1 MRNPYRLTRL
11 SGNRLET
18 LRRTLA
24 LDGFVLIKTLGQG
37 RFGSCYLMSRDTKHY
52 VLKIFNPNDVK
63 RRKEKLARE
72 SKFLKKI
79 DHPAIPKLNQLLDR
93 DGFYGLVM
101 EKMPG
106 QSLEDLLEWDY
117 IFNKKEITAIME
129 QLIAVMDYL
138 SGLHITHRDIK
149 TDNLLWTGDLLSLI
163 DFGSASCDPKFRRR
177 FNPDFWGIG
186 DVFLRLASNCDE
198 MSVGASG
205 FSISQLNLDKEQQ
218 RVIKR
223 LLCIEKPYQD
233 FQVLKED
240 FGRVW
245 INKGE

>member
-1 MRNPYRLTRL
+1 L

-106 QSLEDLLEWDY
+106 QSLEHLLEWDY
-117 IFNKKEITAIME
+117 IFNKKRNYSDHGAINCC
-129 QLIAVMDYL
+129 D
-138 SGLHITHRDIK
+138 GL
-149 TDNLLWTGDLLSLI
+149 
-163 DFGSASCDPKFRRR
+163 
-177 FNPDFWGIG
+177 
-186 DVFLRLASNCDE
+186 
-198 MSVGASG
+198 SVGAAYHSSG
-205 FSISQLNLDKEQQ
+205 HQN
-218 RVIKR
+218 R
-223 LLCIEKPYQD
+223 
-233 FQVLKED
+233 
-240 FGRVW
+240 
-245 INKGE
+245 